1 METIKTGHKAMPQP
15 CSEILSCGFFRAQ
28 WLKMESTRTGYEAEF
43 YQQKVADAKHG
54 KPDLQI

>member
-1 METIKTGHKAMPQP
+1 METIKTGYEAMPQP

-54 KPDLQI
+54 KPDL